1 MAGDG
6 EKPCVR
12 EVEHRAAGGGDGPA
26 VRVPRHNFARHLH
39 VSGDVRLRRAAGVPN
54 AVRRHRIWHPQC
66 SVYYHYIV
74 YFQFFVMCLYMAS
87 PSSPAAG
94 IVDVVCWSFIYECL
108 STRLLDHPVSLFPT
122 VAQAFRSCC
131 DLQEAITTE

>member
-94 IVDVVCWSFIYECL
+94 IVDVLFAGVLYMNVSPLDSWTTLCRCFQRWRRRSGVAVTCKRL
-108 STRLLDHPVSLFPT
+108 SP
-122 VAQAFRSCC
+122 
-131 DLQEAITTE
+131 